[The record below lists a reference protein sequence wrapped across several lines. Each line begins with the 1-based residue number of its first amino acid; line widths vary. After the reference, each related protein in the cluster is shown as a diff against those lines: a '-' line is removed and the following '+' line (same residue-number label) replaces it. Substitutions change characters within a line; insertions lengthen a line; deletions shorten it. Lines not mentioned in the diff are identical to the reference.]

1 MLGLIGVFF
10 LQIEPHVQV
19 TVQLVRGLFAQ
30 QRRSVSLCQLRDLIL
45 VDQLDMIG
53 VDAELQRRTAA
64 DTGFCAKH
72 RVQITVCCAVRKADI
87 PVSVQQLTADGFDQ
101 RIGQILGAGLLLHL
115 HIRLRAGLY
124 QRDSR
129 KRKQRQ
135 QHHADNKLDQRCPPF
150 VFQHS
155 HHGVPCPPLVFDW
168 PLL

>member
-1 MLGLIGVFF
+1 
-10 LQIEPHVQV
+10 
-19 TVQLVRGLFAQ
+19 
-30 QRRSVSLCQLRDLIL
+30 
-45 VDQLDMIG
+45 MIG

-64 DTGFCAKH
+64 DTGFPFEH
-72 RVQITVCCAVRKADI
+72 GVQIRYICCTVRKADI
-87 PVSVQQLTADGFDQ
+87 SVSVQQLAADGLDQ

-135 QHHADNKLDQRCPPF
+135 QHHADNKLDQRCSPF